1 MFQKFIKSWSQKNP
15 HHNSILLL
23 LEKCQYLKQFK
34 EIHGY
39 LLKSRFPEDPLS
51 VCPLLSAAAVCGDVA
66 IFSHA
71 CSIFNHFPYRN
82 TFLCN
87 TMIRGFIE
95 THSPFQAIFSYLDM
109 LSNGLTANNYTFPPL
124 IKACTI
130 LPCSSKKLIGQFVHA
145 HVIKFGLSDDPFIL
159 SALIEFYS
167 SVPDMETARILF
179 DGILK
184 RDVVLWTA
192 MIDGYGKSSDLKSA
206 RALFEEM
213 PERNAISWSAMM
225 AANSRVSDFEEVLNL
240 FSLMQEANTK
250 PNESVLVS
258 VLTAC
263 AHLGALAQGLWVHS
277 YVKRHH
283 LDSNSILATALV
295 DMYSKCGCVEP
306 ALLVFEGILNK
317 DVKAW
322 NAIISGVAMN
332 GDAKKSF
339 ELFERMNA
347 YGAQPTVVTFVAI
360 LTACT
365 HAGFVNEGLL
375 LFEQMSAVYGVEPQ
389 LEHYACIVDLLGR
402 AGRLEEAETFIEEK
416 IGGFEGGD
424 ANVWGAL
431 LGACKIY
438 GNVEIGTK
446 VWKKLTNLRADCG
459 TYVLL
464 YNIFREAG
472 WETEARKVRRSIS
485 VEGLKKKPGCSLVEV
500 DGVVYEFLAGDL
512 SHPLATEISEVL
524 DSLSRMAN
532 LDVF

>member
-1 MFQKFIKSWSQKNP
+1 MFQKFVKTWWQKNP

-23 LEKCQYLKQFK
+23 LEKCQNLNQFK

-51 VCPLLSAAAVCGDVA
+51 VCPLLSAAAVSGDVA
-66 IFSHA
+66 VFSHA
-71 CSIFNHFPYRN
+71 CSIFSHFVYRN
-82 TFLCN
+82 TFMYN
-87 TMIRGFIE
+87 TMIRGYIE
-95 THSPFQAIFSYLDM
+95 THSSIPAIFSYLEM
-109 LSNGLTANNYTFPPL
+109 LNNGHTANNYTFPPL

-130 LPCSSKKLIGQFVHA
+130 LPCASKKLIGRLAHA
-145 HVIKFGLSDDPFIL
+145 HVVKFGLSDDPFIL

-167 SVPDMETARILF
+167 SVPDMKTARRLF
-179 DGILK
+179 DGIPR

-192 MIDGYGKSSDLKSA
+192 MIDGYGKSGDFKSA

-213 PERNAISWSAMM
+213 PVRNAISWSAMM
-225 AANSRVSDFEEVLNL
+225 AAYSRVSDFKEVLHL
-240 FSLMQEANTK
+240 FRQMQEANTR

-263 AHLGALAQGLWVHS
+263 AHIGALAQGLWVHS
-277 YVKRHH
+277 YVKRYRLH
-283 LDSNSILATALV
+283 SNPILATALV
-295 DMYSKCGCVEP
+295 DMYSKCGCMEP
-306 ALLVFEGILNK
+306 ASSVFEGIQNK

-347 YGAQPTVVTFVAI
+347 YGMQPTEVTFVAI

-365 HAGFVNEGLL
+365 HAGLVDEGLI
-375 LFEQMSAVYGVEPQ
+375 LFEQMGFVYGVEPQ
-389 LEHYACIVDLLGR
+389 LEHYACVVDLLGR
-402 AGRLEEAETFIEEK
+402 AGRLKEAEMFIEEK
-416 IGGFEGGD
+416 FGGFEGGD

-438 GNVEIGTK
+438 GNVKVGNR
-446 VWKKLTNLRADCG
+446 VWKKLANLRADCG
-459 TYVLL
+459 THVLL

-472 WETEARKVRRSIS
+472 WETEAKRVRKSI
-485 VEGLKKKPGCSLVEV
+485 VMEGLKKKPGCSLVEV

-512 SHPLATEISEVL
+512 SHPQATEISEVL
-524 DSLSRMAN
+524 DSMSRMAT
-532 LDVF
+532 LEVF